1 MSESDLISFQLN
13 PDDLQR
19 SNIVRFKCQKNIK
32 TSFKAKWF
40 YLVFSFLFGFNTHE
54 SILKLIDACLNNIAL
69 SMLIAITKM
78 KQHSTMF
85 QS

>member
-1 MSESDLISFQLN
+1 MVL
-13 PDDLQR
+13 
-19 SNIVRFKCQKNIK
+19 
-32 TSFKAKWF
+32 
-40 YLVFSFLFGFNTHE
+40 FSFLFGFNTHE

-69 SMLIAITKM
+69 SMLIEITKM